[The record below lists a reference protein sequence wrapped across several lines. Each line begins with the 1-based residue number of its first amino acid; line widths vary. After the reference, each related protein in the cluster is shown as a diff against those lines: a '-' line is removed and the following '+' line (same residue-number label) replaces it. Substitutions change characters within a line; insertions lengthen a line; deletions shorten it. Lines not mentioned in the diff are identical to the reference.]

1 MDFKEKIIQLRKK
14 HNMTQEDLAKAINVS
29 RKSIGLYEMGERLP
43 RKNVVKKISEYFCVP
58 VDYLMS
64 PNEQFIMD
72 ATAASGARGKLTATE
87 VINNAAALFAGG
99 DVSDDDKEMVMKAIQ
114 DAYWDAKRRKK
125 EQKK

>member
-43 RKNVVKKISEYFCVP
+43 RKNVVKKISECFCVP